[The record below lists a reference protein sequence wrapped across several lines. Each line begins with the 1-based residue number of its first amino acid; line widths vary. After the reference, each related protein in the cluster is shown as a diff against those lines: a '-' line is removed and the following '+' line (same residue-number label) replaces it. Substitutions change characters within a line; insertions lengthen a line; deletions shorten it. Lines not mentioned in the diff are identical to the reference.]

1 MARRVRTVQ
10 EAIDQ
15 SDEEERHNQRVIR
28 NERLVNSFQAS
39 LDTSS
44 GSSVNLRVIP
54 VNERVPSEEEEESTE
69 DWRIDQRALFYRDTA
84 AILNIDVPS
93 SIQATEAYNASSLGS
108 PSIASSGEERRV
120 VIEIRVEAPG
130 SVAPKGVT
138 VRVVHSDL
146 QRVRVYCEEDSCNQV
161 TEQDATEET
170 EEVVRICAKREEAWK
185 FEIEIL
191 NTDPLRRQEEEAQ
204 QEGSNKRQRL
214 DR

>member
-1 MARRVRTVQ
+1 V
-10 EAIDQ
+10 
-15 SDEEERHNQRVIR
+15 RHNERVI
-28 NERLVNSFQAS
+28 NNFQAS
-39 LDTSS
+39 LNTSS

-54 VNERVPSEEEEESTE
+54 VNERVPSEEEKST
-69 DWRIDQRALFYRDTA
+69 DSWRIDQRALFYRDTA

-93 SIQATEAYNASSLGS
+93 SIQATEAYASSLGS
-108 PSIASSGEERRV
+108 PSITEQSGGEERRV

-146 QRVRVYCEEDSCNQV
+146 QRVRVYCEEDSCDQV
-161 TEQDATEET
+161 TEQDEAT

-191 NTDPLRRQEEEAQ
+191 NTDPARKQEAEEAQ
-204 QEGSNKRQRL
+204 QEGGNKRKRL
-214 DR
+214 NR

>member
-1 MARRVRTVQ
+1 MARRVLRDPIQ
-10 EAIDQ
+10 EAIDR
-15 SDEEERHNQRVIR
+15 SDEEEQHNERVI
-28 NERLVNSFQAS
+28 NNFQAS

-44 GSSVNLRVIP
+44 GSSVDLRVIP
-54 VNERVPSEEEEESTE
+54 VNKRVEEEKST
-69 DWRIDQRALFYRDTA
+69 DSWRIDHRALFYRDTA

-93 SIQATEAYNASSLGS
+93 SIQATEAYASSLKS
-108 PSIASSGEERRV
+108 PSIAEQSGGEERRV

-191 NTDPLRRQEEEAQ
+191 NTDPLRRQEAEAAN

-214 DR
+214 NR

>member
-1 MARRVRTVQ
+1 MAEETLWERHLRQ
-10 EAIDQ
+10 ERI
-15 SDEEERHNQRVIR
+15 EEEAERHNERV
-28 NERLVNSFQAS
+28 VNNFQAS

-44 GSSVNLRVIP
+44 GSSVDLRVIP
-54 VNERVPSEEEEESTE
+54 VNERVPSEEEKST
-69 DWRIDQRALFYRDTA
+69 DSWRIDYRARFYRDTA
-84 AILNIDVPS
+84 ALLNIDVPS
-93 SIQATEAYNASSLGS
+93 SLQGTEAYASSLGS
-108 PSIASSGEERRV
+108 PSTGSSGERV

-146 QRVRVYCEEDSCNQV
+146 QRVRVYCEEDSCDQV
-161 TEQDATEET
+161 TEQDATEER

-191 NTDPLRRQEEEAQ
+191 NTDPARKQEAEEAQ